1 MKQKIAILLLAG
13 IMISSLVCLHPAYA
27 HTFGADESA
36 SFLAKV
42 QGIKS
47 EMQAIQMDLSDQNLV
62 SWHVDKLGEYWN
74 ANDTKEMG
82 ERNSLLANE
91 IPSTIND
98 ITTAAIS
105 PSANPSDISQ
115 KITQLNGY
123 LDEAIPVRIEKS
135 KVQNA
140 TVNALALALMVRE
153 TLEDYGDAIGYTGDM
168 NSMKGMNMSGTAM
181 PTSSMPVP
189 IVNIAAY
196 HSAQTLER
204 NAHDY
209 LNNNVNTWSPSTTS
223 DAINKVNSNFD
234 KLSNAISGNV
244 SQSAIMPVAHREL
257 YPSLVDAFS
266 ITPIPEFGSL
276 AAMIIVISIIGVII
290 ISRTRFR
297 V

>member
-1 MKQKIAILLLAG
+1 MVS
-13 IMISSLVCLHPAYA
+13 SSLAYSHPAYA

-47 EMQAIQMDLSDQNLV
+47 EMQAIQKDLSDKNLV

-91 IPSTIND
+91 IPNTIND
-98 ITTAAIS
+98 ITTAATAS
-105 PSANPSDISQ
+105 NLNPSNISQ

-140 TVNALALALMVRE
+140 TVNALALAIMVRE

-168 NSMKGMNMSGTAM
+168 NSMKGMNMSGTTM
-181 PTSSMPVP
+181 PSSNMPVP
-189 IVNIAAY
+189 IVNVAAY
-196 HSAQTLER
+196 HSAQTLAK
-204 NAHDY
+204 NAQNY
-209 LNNNVNTWSPSTTS
+209 LNNNVNTWSPSATA

-234 KLSNAISGNV
+234 KFSNAISGNV

-276 AAMIIVISIIGVII
+276 AVMIISISIIGVII
-290 ISRTRFR
+290 VSRTRFH